1 MIIHT
6 IQAKA
11 ISRINTVFFIMF
23 APSNYLLIYL
33 ISCYTYLMTIEQ
45 TIEIPADHRIFLD
58 LPLEL
63 PVGKAKVT
71 VTPQMEKP
79 VANGYEAAANLRGLA
94 KKMGS
99 TLTVE
104 RFLEMR
110 QEDLLLEEAKY
121 RRFFGEKG

>member
-1 MIIHT
+1 
-6 IQAKA
+6 
-11 ISRINTVFFIMF
+11 
-23 APSNYLLIYL
+23 
-33 ISCYTYLMTIEQ
+33 MTIEQ
-45 TIEIPADHRIFLD
+45 TIVIPADHRIFLD
-58 LPLEL
+58 LPHEL

-71 VTPQMEKP
+71 VTPQTEKP
-79 VANGYEAAANLRGLA
+79 PVNGYEAAASLRGLA

-121 RRFFGEKG
+121 RRFFGEQGRRGGNRHSRAYYIFIN

>member
-1 MIIHT
+1 
-6 IQAKA
+6 
-11 ISRINTVFFIMF
+11 
-23 APSNYLLIYL
+23 
-33 ISCYTYLMTIEQ
+33 MTIEQ

-71 VTPQMEKP
+71 VTPQTEKT
-79 VANGYEAAANLRGLA
+79 VANGYEATASLRGLA

-110 QEDLLLEEAKY
+110 QEDLILEEAKY

>member
-1 MIIHT
+1 
-6 IQAKA
+6 
-11 ISRINTVFFIMF
+11 
-23 APSNYLLIYL
+23 
-33 ISCYTYLMTIEQ
+33 MTITQ
-45 TIEIPADHRIFLD
+45 TVEIPVNRRIFLD

-71 VTPQMEKP
+71 VTPHVEKP
-79 VANGYEAAANLRGLA
+79 ATNDRKATKLRGLA

-110 QEDLLLEEAKY
+110 QEDLSFEEEKFE
-121 RRFFGEKG
+121 RFFKGKK